1 MLSKS
6 KKEQVSKQIKR
17 YFAVGVIASAGML
30 SLNALAASADEH
42 SPAAEE
48 NATDTTVAEEPA
60 LVPGDFFY
68 FLKQLQETV
77 QLAFT
82 FDQAA
87 EAELFAEYAEQRI
100 LEAEALMAA
109 GDEEL
114 AVQTLEKALALYEE
128 GLDQLVDGDEDEK
141 EEPPADEPDGE
152 ELPAEEAEEEP
163 VDMGSET
170 DEDLTEEDARAALE
184 AKFSSSLLALQAAM
198 EKVTNPQA
206 KESLAK
212 NVAKA
217 MERLDRKV
225 AKELAKL
232 EESDEEAEEPSEE
245 EVVPEEDTVEEPE
258 TPEEPVEN
266 ESAET
271 EEAAELPEDEVTDEE
286 SGTVPPPSEEP
297 DAEDDVNEEQ
307 DAAAKAV
314 KAEEKAAE
322 KAEQDAAKENPKEK
336 KDKKD

>member
-1 MLSKS
+1 M
-6 KKEQVSKQIKR
+6 
-17 YFAVGVIASAGML
+17 
-30 SLNALAASADEH
+30 
-42 SPAAEE
+42 
-48 NATDTTVAEEPA
+48 
-60 LVPGDFFY
+60 
-68 FLKQLQETV
+68 
-77 QLAFT
+77 AFT

-198 EKVTNPQA
+198 
-206 KESLAK
+206 
-212 NVAKA
+212 
-217 MERLDRKV
+217 
-225 AKELAKL
+225 
-232 EESDEEAEEPSEE
+232 
-245 EVVPEEDTVEEPE
+245 
-258 TPEEPVEN
+258 
-266 ESAET
+266 
-271 EEAAELPEDEVTDEE
+271 
-286 SGTVPPPSEEP
+286 
-297 DAEDDVNEEQ
+297 
-307 DAAAKAV
+307 
-314 KAEEKAAE
+314 
-322 KAEQDAAKENPKEK
+322 
-336 KDKKD
+336 